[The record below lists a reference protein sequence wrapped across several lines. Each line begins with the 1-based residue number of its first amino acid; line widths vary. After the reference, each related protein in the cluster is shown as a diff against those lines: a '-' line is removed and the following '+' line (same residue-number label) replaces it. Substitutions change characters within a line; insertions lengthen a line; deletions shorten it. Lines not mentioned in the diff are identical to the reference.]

1 MIIVG
6 YSDLLVDIGKNGI
19 MFLPQ
24 EPYLT
29 SGSLAEQVN
38 IINIA
43 CSNCLNPEYKSPH
56 GYNTHCI
63 IVPYSFNGH
72 QV

>member
-1 MIIVG
+1 MCPLIIVG
-6 YSDLLVDIGKNGI
+6 YSDLLVDIGKTGI

-38 IINIA
+38 MINIA
-43 CSNCLNPEYKSPH
+43 CSNCLNPEHNHPM
-56 GYNTHCI
+56 GTTL
-63 IVPYSFNGH
+63 V
-72 QV
+72 